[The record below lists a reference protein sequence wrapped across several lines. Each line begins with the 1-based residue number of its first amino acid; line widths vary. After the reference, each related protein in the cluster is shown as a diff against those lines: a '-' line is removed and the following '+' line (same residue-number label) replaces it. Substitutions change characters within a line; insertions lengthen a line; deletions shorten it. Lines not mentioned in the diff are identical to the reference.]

1 MSNDAAQRKQHLID
15 VHAFPT
21 TFKMQHCQTQRVRK
35 PKTSFTAIR
44 DKKKP
49 KSECSI
55 FVLCTIKSNCSMLL
69 CVEKKQFTAIDKID
83 KETND
88 NSMIDND
95 NDNDNNNKK
104 DDDEE
109 LIDQMSS
116 I

>member
-1 MSNDAAQRKQHLID
+1 
-15 VHAFPT
+15 
-21 TFKMQHCQTQRVRK
+21 
-35 PKTSFTAIR
+35 
-44 DKKKP
+44 
-49 KSECSI
+49 
-55 FVLCTIKSNCSMLL
+55 MLL
-69 CVEKKQFTAIDKID
+69 CVEKKQFTVIDKID

-95 NDNDNNNKK
+95 NDNDNNDKK